1 MSDNNSENQVLD
13 QVQELVQDQ
22 VIVENNGRQNDND
35 GANSENESSVDSAAE
50 RARGSG
56 MSIDE
61 RKSPEEQKEIGDQK
75 VIEVE
80 HGPLYQQKVA
90 VDDRMFLARV
100 AEQGG

>member
-1 MSDNNSENQVLD
+1 MEGNLAFIVAKVKGRQLVGSVEIEDGNVQMSDNNSENQVLD

-22 VIVENNGRQNDND
+22 AIIENNGRQNNND

-61 RKSPEEQKEIGDQK
+61 RKSPEE
-75 VIEVE
+75 
-80 HGPLYQQKVA
+80 
-90 VDDRMFLARV
+90 
-100 AEQGG
+100 